1 MDVLLRMAEAAMKK
15 ASLSCSPSKAMRY
28 VSEANARWFEAGF
41 IKGKNDG
48 QARVKVDVAPISQA
62 VIQLVLDMD
71 ARAELPEAIR
81 EDAHCVDMPEEE
93 REMFNAIAG
102 AEEGTVRP
110 EQITMQQMFVFGAS
124 IVVSALWVAL
134 LLKIGGWIALWLGV
148 M

>member
-1 MDVLLRMAEAAMKK
+1 MDVLIRRADAAMKK
-15 ASLSCSPSKAMRY
+15 ASRSCSPSKAMWH
-28 VSEANARWFEAGF
+28 VSEANALWFKAGF

-48 QARVKVDVAPISQA
+48 KTRVKIDEAPISQA
-62 VIQLVLDMD
+62 VILLGLDRD
-71 ARAELPEAIR
+71 ARAELPEVIR

-110 EQITMQQMFVFGAS
+110 EQITMQQMFVFSAS

>member
-1 MDVLLRMAEAAMKK
+1 MDVLLRMAGADLRAVNRAETLKEAK
-15 ASLSCSPSKAMRY
+15 AKLAGAEWKSFKALEIMR
-28 VSEANARWFEAGF
+28 SEA
-41 IKGKNDG
+41 
-48 QARVKVDVAPISQA
+48 
-62 VIQLVLDMD
+62 D
-71 ARAELPEAIR
+71 ARMQRDARRAAKPRATERAQEPPVFEIIIDRQPEI
-81 EDAHCVDMPEEE
+81 MPEEE

-110 EQITMQQMFVFGAS
+110 EQITPQQMFVFGAS